1 MGGGNEPA
9 KRALE
14 SLSQLT
20 QAMNRVGD
28 SSGKAPTVALVTNH
42 DDDCLESYLQNYMQ
56 KLTGKNAQAV
66 SPTDSAATQS
76 LLAVTQSLPAPPC
89 PVVEQP
95 VRQPTQAPEC
105 RSQLAAM
112 RDVAIDSARR
122 AVQES
127 SQIQKILGMRRAYRQ
142 ARISIIAS
150 AAAMLAFFAT
160 HTPLARTGSLLLFA
174 LAVVLCTRFALLFRN
189 AMAAD
194 A

>member
-1 MGGGNEPA
+1 MGGGNESA

-20 QAMNRVGD
+20 QAMDRVGE
-28 SSGKAPTVALVTNH
+28 SSGKTSPIGPATNP

-66 SPTDSAATQS
+66 SPTESAATQS
-76 LLAVTQSLPAPPC
+76 LLAVTQALPVPPVA
-89 PVVEQP
+89 VVEQP

-142 ARISIIAS
+142 ARISIFAS
-150 AAAMLAFFAT
+150 AAAMLAFFLT

-174 LAVVLCTRFALLFRN
+174 LAVFLCTRFALLFRN